1 MEMVRTILAVD
12 DVPAVL
18 EYLRALL
25 AGHHHVL
32 ITTTEP
38 EQASATELLERIRS
52 LIPD

>member
-25 AGHHHVL
+25 AGHYVL

-38 EQASATELLERIRS
+38 EQVTATELLERIRS